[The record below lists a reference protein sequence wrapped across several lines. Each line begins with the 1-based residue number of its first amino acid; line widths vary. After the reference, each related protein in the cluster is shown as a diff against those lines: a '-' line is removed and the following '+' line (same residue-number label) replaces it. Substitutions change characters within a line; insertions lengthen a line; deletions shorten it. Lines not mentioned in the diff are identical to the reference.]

1 MCSGL
6 RPAKAGFF
14 HTAYGHSERSVYYEM
29 IKTKENQ
36 RMHGDGKM
44 NLRDLERKRAFFIQ
58 KQDTL
63 EGVLQMNGGKS
74 SKIAPGRRTGR

>member
-1 MCSGL
+1 M
-6 RPAKAGFF
+6 
-14 HTAYGHSERSVYYEM
+14 
-29 IKTKENQ
+29 Q
-36 RMHGDGKM
+36 GDGKM

-63 EGVLQMNGGKS
+63 EGVLQMEGTKS